1 MVKRAS
7 YPTDVTDEQWCRLEP
22 LIPAPK
28 PGGRPPDY
36 TRREIVNAV
45 FYQLRGGAA
54 WRLLPHDLPPWGI
67 TYHYWRAWR
76 KDGTWERVH
85 DALRSEVRRAV
96 GKEAQPSAAIV
107 DSQSVKT
114 TDRGGVHGYDAGK
127 KVNGRKRH
135 VLVDTLG
142 LVCLVVVTAASTQ
155 DRDGARILLEVLAT
169 RMRRLRLIWDRRRP
183 RNASPL
189 PCGWL
194 RRPPVFGRSCLASGG
209 RDWQEHVNAENIRRQ
224 LRLHSLSDAAQTGS
238 RPDSPVGLEQF
249 SRSTLRGRFE
259 VRHECRDAVEYALQ
273 SIPLEFGCDVRIGYD
288 IEQRFCL
295 SLIQPFGTLRRS
307 GEGQHLAV
315 LGEKL
320 PAFRNLFSARSRFDF
335 GFDVIAQPHQQ
346 ESGAAVD
353 GLRANHSAA
362 CGSPV
367 IRAVQR
373 GIQQS
378 GCESFHYDAGKPR
391 QAGPVT
397 QNVPSDLF
405 RYRELAATREQHE
418 EHPVGRPRCAPGC
431 PTRRRPPGGP
441 GMCGAHPTPRTAGP
455 APL

>member
-1 MVKRAS
+1 VAERAS
-7 YPTDVTDEQWCRLEP
+7 YPTYVTDEQWCRLEP

-169 RMRRLRLIWDRRRP
+169 RMRRLRLIWADGGYAGALVGWVESLRKWGKVHLQLVSRSPQGKGFQRLPHRWIVERTFGWLNRWRRLSKDYEHLTDTSESTIRVVMIYLMARRLAPPKRRR
-183 RNASPL
+183 R
-189 PCGWL
+189 
-194 RRPPVFGRSCLASGG
+194 
-209 RDWQEHVNAENIRRQ
+209 E
-224 LRLHSLSDAAQTGS
+224 
-238 RPDSPVGLEQF
+238 
-249 SRSTLRGRFE
+249 
-259 VRHECRDAVEYALQ
+259 
-273 SIPLEFGCDVRIGYD
+273 
-288 IEQRFCL
+288 
-295 SLIQPFGTLRRS
+295 RRS
-307 GEGQHLAV
+307 
-315 LGEKL
+315 
-320 PAFRNLFSARSRFDF
+320 
-335 GFDVIAQPHQQ
+335 
-346 ESGAAVD
+346 
-353 GLRANHSAA
+353 
-362 CGSPV
+362 
-367 IRAVQR
+367 
-373 GIQQS
+373 
-378 GCESFHYDAGKPR
+378 
-391 QAGPVT
+391 
-397 QNVPSDLF
+397 
-405 RYRELAATREQHE
+405 
-418 EHPVGRPRCAPGC
+418 
-431 PTRRRPPGGP
+431 RRR
-441 GMCGAHPTPRTAGP
+441 R
-455 APL
+455 LF

>member
-7 YPTDVTDEQWCRLEP
+7 YPTDVTDEQWCRLEA

-96 GKEAQPSAAIV
+96 GKEAQPSAAMV

-169 RMRRLRLIWDRRRP
+169 RMRRLRLIWADGGYAGALVGWVESLRKWGKVHLQLVSRSPQGKGFQRLPHRWIVERTFGWLNRWRRLSKDYEHLTDTSESTIRVVMIYLMARRLAPPKRRR
-183 RNASPL
+183 R
-189 PCGWL
+189 
-194 RRPPVFGRSCLASGG
+194 
-209 RDWQEHVNAENIRRQ
+209 E
-224 LRLHSLSDAAQTGS
+224 
-238 RPDSPVGLEQF
+238 
-249 SRSTLRGRFE
+249 
-259 VRHECRDAVEYALQ
+259 
-273 SIPLEFGCDVRIGYD
+273 
-288 IEQRFCL
+288 
-295 SLIQPFGTLRRS
+295 RRS
-307 GEGQHLAV
+307 
-315 LGEKL
+315 
-320 PAFRNLFSARSRFDF
+320 
-335 GFDVIAQPHQQ
+335 
-346 ESGAAVD
+346 
-353 GLRANHSAA
+353 
-362 CGSPV
+362 
-367 IRAVQR
+367 
-373 GIQQS
+373 
-378 GCESFHYDAGKPR
+378 
-391 QAGPVT
+391 
-397 QNVPSDLF
+397 
-405 RYRELAATREQHE
+405 
-418 EHPVGRPRCAPGC
+418 
-431 PTRRRPPGGP
+431 RRR
-441 GMCGAHPTPRTAGP
+441 R
-455 APL
+455 LF